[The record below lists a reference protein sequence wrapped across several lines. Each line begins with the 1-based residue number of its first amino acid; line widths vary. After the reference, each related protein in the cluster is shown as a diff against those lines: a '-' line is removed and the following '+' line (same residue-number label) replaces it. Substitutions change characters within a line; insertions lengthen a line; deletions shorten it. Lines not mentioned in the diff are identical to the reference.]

1 MSKAPVTQSAALRLN
16 DQEIVSSNPTDG
28 AFFIFNRVLELP
40 GINRT
45 FLGSRN
51 ESQAENLR
59 ESFLSHCGSNE
70 L

>member
-1 MSKAPVTQSAALRLN
+1 MSNAPVTQSAALKLTEQR
-16 DQEIVSSNPTDG
+16 IVSSNPTAG
-28 AFFIFNRVLELP
+28 VFFIFNRVLELS

-45 FLGSRN
+45 FLGSLT

-59 ESFLSHCGSNE
+59 ESFLSYCGSNE